1 MGTQQCDPLWG
12 SDIMGIKGH
21 GEQNT
26 ICNEGCAMSSMSMA
40 LAGLN
45 ITLPPSNISITPGAM
60 NTYLQAAQLYQ
71 CYDGDCNDLE
81 VVAPESFT
89 PYIQLD
95 PSNVLPPIDDIAAGI
110 EAGTKIF
117 IAHVRSVR
125 P

>member
-1 MGTQQCDPLWG
+1 
-12 SDIMGIKGH
+12 MGIKGH

-45 ITLPPSNISITPGAM
+45 ITLPGNITINPGEM
-60 NTYLQAAQLYQ
+60 NSYLQAAQLYQ

-89 PYIQLD
+89 PIVQLD
-95 PSNVLPPIDDIAAGI
+95 PSNILPPIDDVASGIDAGN
-110 EAGTKIF
+110 KIF
-117 IAHVRSVR
+117 IAHVRSVSECIDAINTHADY
-125 P
+125 